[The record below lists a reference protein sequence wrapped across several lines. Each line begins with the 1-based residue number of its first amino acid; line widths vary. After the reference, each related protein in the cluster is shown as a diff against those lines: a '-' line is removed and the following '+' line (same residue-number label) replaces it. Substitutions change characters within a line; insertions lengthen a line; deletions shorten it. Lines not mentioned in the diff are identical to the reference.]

1 MWMNIG
7 LILAGVILL
16 ERGATWFVRGSSIL
30 AGKMHIS
37 ELAIGL
43 TVVAF
48 GTSAPELVVNSFASH
63 QGNFDI
69 VFGNIIGSNIFNLFV
84 ILSIAG
90 LITPMKVQSGTAWKE
105 IPFSLLAVLLLLLLA
120 NDPWIIPHRSARIGV
135 LDSLVL
141 LLAFGL
147 FLFYAFRQ
155 LKSEPGTEPRQEGKE
170 EGLKTALLVSA
181 GLAGLVLG
189 GKLVVDHAADLAT
202 EIGISEKYIGLFIV
216 APGTSLPELAT
227 SVVAAIRRNNDIAVG
242 NIIGSN
248 IFNILFIIPV
258 SALIHPLAYDAGF
271 NMDLAFLALGT
282 VILFLAMYTGK
293 RKEIDR
299 WEAFILLGCYIAYVL
314 WMVKQ

>member
-1 MWMNIG
+1 MWVNIG

-16 ERGATWFVRGSSIL
+16 ERGATWFVKGSSSL
-30 AGKMHIS
+30 ARKLHVS

-69 VFGNIIGSNIFNLFV
+69 VFGNIVGSNIFNLFV

-90 LITPMKVQSGTAWKE
+90 LITPMKVQSSTAWRE
-105 IPFSLLAVLLLLLLA
+105 IPFSLLAVILLLLLA
-120 NDPWIIPHRSARIGV
+120 NDPWIFPNRSAQIGV
-135 LDSLVL
+135 TDSLVL
-141 LLAFGL
+141 LMAFTF

-155 LKSEPGTEPRQEGKE
+155 LKSEPGKDPRQEVKE
-170 EGLKTALLVSA
+170 KGLKTALLVSA

-189 GKLVVDHAADLAT
+189 GKLVVDHAADLAK

-227 SVVAAIRRNNDIAVG
+227 SVVAAIIRRNNDIAVG

-248 IFNILFIIPV
+248 IFNILL
-258 SALIHPLAYDAGF
+258 LIHPLAYNTGF

-314 WMVKQ
+314 LMVKQ

>member
-1 MWMNIG
+1 MWLDIG
-7 LILAGVILL
+7 LILAGILLL
-16 ERGATWFVRGSSIL
+16 ERGATWFVKGSSKL
-30 AGKMHIS
+30 ARKWHVS

-43 TVVAF
+43 TIVAF

-84 ILSIAG
+84 ILSITG
-90 LITPMKVQSGTAWKE
+90 LITPMKVQSSTAWRE
-105 IPFSLLAVLLLLLLA
+105 IPFSFLALAILLLLA
-120 NDPWIIPHRSARIGV
+120 NDPWIIPHRGAQIGV
-135 LDSLVL
+135 TDGLVL
-141 LLAFGL
+141 LLAFAF

-155 LKSEPGTEPRQEGKE
+155 LKSEPGTDPIQEVGEKE
-170 EGLKTALLVSA
+170 LKIALLISA

-189 GKLVVDHAADLAT
+189 GKLVVDHAADLAI
-202 EIGISEKYIGLFIV
+202 EMGISEKYVGLFIV

-258 SALIHPLAYDAGF
+258 STFIHPLAYNTGF
-271 NMDLAFLALGT
+271 NRDLAFLALGT
-282 VILFLAMYTGK
+282 VVLFLAMYTGK

-299 WEAFILLGCYIAYVL
+299 WEAFVLLGCYIAYVFL
-314 WMVKQ
+314 MVKY